1 MGRSGRHPGMGG
13 LVRRAL
19 LEWTGPAVRSAAT
32 LEAMYSL
39 STHPALAGH
48 ASLIVTEADTA
59 IALGTGDVPV
69 LSTSRLIAL
78 IEAAAVAALDGALPD
93 DLTSVGV
100 SLSIDH
106 IAPSGIGA
114 TVRAGAVL
122 EAIDDVALEFVIEAH
137 DGETLV
143 AVGGHTRVIVER
155 DRLLARVSS
164 TK

>member
-1 MGRSGRHPGMGG
+1 MGRSGRHPGMVG

-19 LEWTGPAVRSAAT
+19 LEWIGPTVRSAGT
-32 LEAMYSL
+32 LDAMDSL
-39 STHPALAGH
+39 STDTELAGH

-106 IAPSGIGA
+106 LAPSGIGA

-122 EAIDDVALEFVIEAH
+122 EAIDDVALEFVIEAN

-155 DRLLARVSS
+155 DRFLARV
-164 TK
+164 K

>member
-1 MGRSGRHPGMGG
+1 MTG
-13 LVRRAL
+13 LVLGL
-19 LEWTGPAVRSAAT
+19 LSEWTGPTARSAGT
-32 LEAMYSL
+32 LDAMDSL
-39 STHPALAGH
+39 STDTELAGD

-93 DLTSVGV
+93 DMTSVGV

-106 IAPSGIGA
+106 IAPSGVGA
-114 TVRAGAVL
+114 TVRASAVL
-122 EAIDDVALEFVIEAH
+122 EAIDDAALEFVIEAA

-155 DRLLARVSS
+155 DRFLARVE
-164 TK
+164 